1 MRARMH
7 AAIVATFGAQGTVM
21 TRNVGRIDQLL
32 RIIVGLALLT
42 LAFVGPK
49 TPLGYFGLVP
59 LLTGLTGFCPL
70 YTLLGIST
78 CPRHEEITG

>member
-1 MRARMH
+1 
-7 AAIVATFGAQGTVM
+7 M

-70 YTLLGIST
+70 YALLGIST
-78 CPRHEEITG
+78 CPRHEEIAG